1 MTVGY
6 NIVTLFYD
14 DTGKV
19 NGRMDVD
26 VYEESVSKALKLFES
41 KYLIDENRHYTLVI
55 NSPVVKEED

>member
-19 NGRMDVD
+19 NDRMDVD

-41 KYLIDENRHYTLVI
+41 KYLIDENRHYTLMI
-55 NSPVVKEED
+55 NSPLVKEED

>member
-1 MTVGY
+1 
-6 NIVTLFYD
+6 VTLFYD